1 MTTASSVER
10 FLAHDTLALV
20 GASRSGK
27 RFGNT
32 LLKEL
37 DAKGWDV
44 AVVHPGAGEIG
55 GHPCY
60 PSLADLPAGVEALLV
75 CVPPSETER
84 VVREAAAHGI
94 TDVWMQLGAASPE
107 AVRFCEEHGLN
118 AVHDECVLMFAHPT
132 GVHRFHRWMWGLFGR
147 LPARDA

>member
-10 FLAHDTLALV
+10 FLAHEALALV

-37 DAKGWDV
+37 STKGWRV
-44 AVVHPGAGEIG
+44 AVIHPGADEID

-60 PSLADLPAGVEALLV
+60 SAVADLPEDVEALVV
-75 CVPPSETER
+75 CVPPEETER

-94 TDVWMQLGAASPE
+94 TDVWMQLGAASSA

-118 AVHDECVLMFAHPT
+118 AIHDECVLMFAEPT
-132 GVHRFHRWMWGLFGR
+132 GVHRFHRWLWGLFGK
-147 LPARDA
+147 LPVRDA